1 MALYEIFYDLLEYWN
16 DKVTYD
22 SKKIKLN
29 YVLRVMLFFPL

>member
-22 SKKIKLN
+22 SKKKN
-29 YVLRVMLFFPL
+29 WTMY